1 MPQRQPRVHPQ
12 KSTSSGGEGH
22 GQSIITC
29 VTRVTSLSPCLPITR
44 RCRDDVDE
52 DRVAKLRRTR
62 QMLRL
67 DIITAIWVLRN
78 PHLLIEVGQISD
90 SYFEPL
96 NIYLND
102 AVCA

>member
-1 MPQRQPRVHPQ
+1 
-12 KSTSSGGEGH
+12 
-22 GQSIITC
+22 
-29 VTRVTSLSPCLPITR
+29 
-44 RCRDDVDE
+44 
-52 DRVAKLRRTR
+52 
-62 QMLRL
+62 MLRL

-90 SYFEPL
+90 RYFEPL